1 MPFLSR
7 DRPVGTV
14 IIVKIVWLNLKQ
26 KLASD
31 PKLTEGPLRFLQW
44 MHGLTDD
51 QWYSLLKALR
61 EDNRIRA
68 AEILGLSEQQ
78 IEDLFKKTR
87 DQARDLSA
95 QYPDL
100 TDRKKGF

>member
-1 MPFLSR
+1 MAE
-7 DRPVGTV
+7 D
-14 IIVKIVWLNLKQ
+14 LKQ
-26 KLASD
+26 KLASG

-61 EDNRIRA
+61 EDNRLSV

-95 QYPDL
+95 HYPDL